1 MFRKHKAV
9 KNTEIAVRDMSKMF
23 SVDREVGKA
32 SEKEDLKSDQCLQG
46 LVGFVKI

>member
-23 SVDREVGKA
+23 SVDREVGK
-32 SEKEDLKSDQCLQG
+32 
-46 LVGFVKI
+46 GFREGGFEI